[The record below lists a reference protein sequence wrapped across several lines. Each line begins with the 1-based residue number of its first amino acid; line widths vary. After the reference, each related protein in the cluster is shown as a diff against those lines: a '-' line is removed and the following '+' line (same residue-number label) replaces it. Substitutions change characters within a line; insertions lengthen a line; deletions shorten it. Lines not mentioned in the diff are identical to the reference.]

1 MAANNRYTSKKTI
14 SFRFSDKH
22 KEYIRKC
29 ERCMFNVAE
38 GAVRAGKTVDNI
50 FAFAHELKTT
60 PDRIHLATG
69 STMANAKLN
78 IGDCNGMGLEWIF
91 RGQCHWGKYKDNEA
105 LFVKGPATR
114 WRQRIVIF
122 AGAAKADSYKKIRGN
137 SYGMWIA
144 TEINLHHVDT
154 IKEAMNRQLAARR
167 LKIFWDLNPDNP
179 RAPIYSE
186 YIDKYQKQQEAGSF
200 PGGYNYMHCTIYD
213 NVNIPP
219 ERLREI
225 ESRYDVNSIWY
236 MRDIKGMRV
245 VANGLIY
252 RRFADAISTGNNS
265 FAIKTKAV
273 DLMEII
279 LGIDFGGSG
288 SGHSFTATAITRG
301 YQKVIALASEWIAC
315 KDEAGNQIEI
325 DPEMLGILFC
335 NFCQRI
341 LGQYGYIT
349 IVYADSAEQTL
360 IAGIRSSLR
369 KNGLSWVRVENAMK
383 TEINDRINATVILMA
398 QGRFEYV
405 EGQCDS
411 LVNALCTA
419 VWDPKELTK
428 NVRLDD
434 GTSDIDSLDSFEYTF
449 ERQISQLIRY
459 G

>member
-1 MAANNRYTSKKTI
+1 MDKAVKKKKTI
-14 SFRFSDKH
+14 PFNFSEKH

-29 ERCMFNVAE
+29 VTCAYNVAE
-38 GAVRAGKTVDNI
+38 GAVRAGKTIDNV
-50 FAFAHELKTT
+50 FAFAHELKST

-105 LFVKGPATR
+105 LFVKGPATK
-114 WRQRIVIF
+114 WKQKIVIF
-122 AGAAKADSYKKIRGN
+122 AGGAKEDSYKKIRGN

-144 TEINLHHVDT
+144 TEINLHHDKT
-154 IKEAMNRQLAARR
+154 IKEAFNRQLAAKR
-167 LKIFWDLNPDNP
+167 LKVFWDLNPDNP
-179 RAPIYSE
+179 NAPIYSE
-186 YIDKYQKQQEAGSF
+186 YIDKYQKQSENGNF

-213 NVNIPP
+213 NINITP
-219 ERLREI
+219 ERLQEV

-236 MRDIKGMRV
+236 LRDIKGLRV
-245 VANGLIY
+245 VASGLIY
-252 RRFADAISTGNNS
+252 RRFADDISTKCFS
-265 FAIKTKAV
+265 FRMQDKPK

-288 SGHSFTATAITRG
+288 SGHSFTATGITRG
-301 YQKVIALASEWIAC
+301 YRDVIALASERIEC
-315 KDEAGNQIEI
+315 KDESGNQVEI
-325 DPEMLGILFC
+325 DPEMLGIMFC
-335 NFCQRI
+335 NFCQKI
-341 LGQYGYIT
+341 LGRYGYIT
-349 IVYADSAEQTL
+349 VVYADSAEQTL

-369 KNGLSWVRVENAMK
+369 KNGLGWIRVENALK

-398 QGRFEYV
+398 QGRFQYIES
-405 EGQCDS
+405 ECRS
-411 LVNALCTA
+411 LVSALCTA

-434 GTSDIDSLDSFEYTF
+434 GTSDIDSLDSFEYTI
-449 ERQISQLIRY
+449 ERQISRLIRY

>member
-69 STMANAKLN
+69 STVANAKLN

-219 ERLREI
+219 ERLQEI

-265 FAIKTKAV
+265 FAIKTKPV

-301 YQKVIALASEWIAC
+301 YQKVIALASERIAC

-383 TEINDRINATVILMA
+383 TEINDRINATAILMA